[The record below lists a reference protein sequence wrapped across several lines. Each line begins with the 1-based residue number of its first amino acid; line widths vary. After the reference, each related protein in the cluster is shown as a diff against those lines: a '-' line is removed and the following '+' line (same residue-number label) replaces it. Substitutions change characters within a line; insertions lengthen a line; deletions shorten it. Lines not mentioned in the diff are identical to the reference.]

1 MHNDTRFSLDEAQA
15 GAGIGDAPALF
26 RLRQRFSRPVED
38 IEVAV
43 AREMAPFLEG
53 VRKGQRIAITGSSR
67 GIADLRRILRAC
79 VEALRGVGAEP
90 FVVPAMG
97 SHGGATAAGQIRVL
111 EETHGI
117 DRESL
122 GCPIESDMEVV
133 RIGTTSTGFPVFQ
146 ERLSY
151 EADGVLVVNRI
162 KPHTGFSGRV
172 ESGICK
178 MLVIGLGKQAGASK
192 IHQQALREDMG
203 RLVLESTRIIVE
215 SERPHLI
222 GAIALLENAFKEIAL
237 VRGIPA
243 HDFDALVE
251 AESELLDHARSLLPR
266 LPFESIDA
274 LVVDE
279 IGKNI
284 SGSGMDT
291 NIIGKKKGMDSP
303 RIGAIYVRGLSEAT
317 HGNAIGIGNAD
328 LIPRSLWPE
337 IDLSS
342 TYMNAFTA
350 KRLMLARIPM
360 LVENELQALQTL
372 LNFRARQA
380 PDSLRLLW
388 IRNTSALDEMWA
400 SEPLLDEA
408 QADPRIEILSDPEPL
423 GFDEALDFVLPPL
436 ADR

>member
-1 MHNDTRFSLDEAQA
+1 MDNDTRFSLDEAQA
-15 GAGIGDAPALF
+15 GVGIGDAPALF
-26 RLRQRFSRPVED
+26 RLRQRFPRPVED
-38 IEVAV
+38 IELAV
-43 AREMAPFLEG
+43 AREMAPVLEG

-67 GIADLRRILRAC
+67 GVANLARILRAC
-79 VEALRGVGAEP
+79 VDALRQAGAEP

-111 EETHGI
+111 AETHGI
-117 DRESL
+117 TEESL

-146 ERLSY
+146 ERISY

-162 KPHTGFSGRV
+162 KSHTGFSGRV

-178 MLVIGLGKQAGASK
+178 MLVIGLGKQAGASR
-192 IHQQALREDMG
+192 IHQQALREDME
-203 RLVLESTRIIVE
+203 RLILESARIIVE
-215 SERPHLI
+215 SERPRLI
-222 GAIALLENAFKEIAL
+222 GAIGLLENAFKETAS
-237 VRGIPA
+237 VRGIPV
-243 HDFDALVE
+243 HDFEALVE
-251 AESELLDHARSLLPR
+251 AEGELLDQARSLLPR

-274 LVVDE
+274 LIVDE

-303 RIGAIYVRGLSEAT
+303 RIGAIYVRGLSQAT
-317 HGNAIGIGNAD
+317 HGNAAGIGFAD
-328 LIPRSLWPE
+328 LMPRALWRE
-337 IDLSS
+337 IDLAS

-350 KRLMLARIPM
+350 KRLMIARIPM
-360 LVENELQALQTL
+360 MVENELQALQAL
-372 LNFRARQA
+372 LNFRSRQE

-400 SEPLLDEA
+400 SGALLDEA
-408 QADPRIEILSDPEPL
+408 RANPGIEILSPLAPL
-423 GFDEALDFVLPPL
+423 GFDEALGFELPPL
-436 ADR
+436 P